1 MILRSKRAAL
11 DFKQNISMIAHE
23 FNYECGYLNKYLS
36 DSTALVNKANFLS
49 DDAKIYSLEA
59 DNYFWS
65 VNHNFYFSCSYLSML
80 MQIAED
86 LVNQYIGHLDV
97 LLAKEALNRKIA
109 RKTFYEKVQISLEQ
123 NFDLK
128 IKSKWWEELI
138 KLYQVRNAFVHQNG
152 ALDYKYPDRVNA
164 IMEVSRKYNG
174 IEVRNDRVW
183 IDSDFCKDA
192 LKIFENSLNSLFKE
206 TNAHIN
212 VLKKSL

>member
-36 DSTALVNKANFLS
+36 DSIALVNKANFLS
-49 DDAKIYSLEA
+49 DDAKLYSLEA

-97 LLAKEALNRKIA
+97 LLSKEALDRKIT

-164 IMEVSRKYNG
+164 IMEISRKYNG
-174 IEVRNDRVW
+174 IEVRNDRIW